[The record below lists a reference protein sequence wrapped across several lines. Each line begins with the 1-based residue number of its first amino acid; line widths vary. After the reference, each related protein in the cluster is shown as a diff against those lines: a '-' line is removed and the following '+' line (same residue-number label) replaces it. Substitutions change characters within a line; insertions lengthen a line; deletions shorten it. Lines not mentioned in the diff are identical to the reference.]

1 MLCAAICFQV
11 LAGTANCAEKAKLA
25 PKHMVLVRTADDP
38 FGPAANAGSPAVPP
52 QADAEKKDD
61 TGAATQPYHS
71 RSVDAIKRALK
82 ETVNFNLGRVSLKDA
97 IEYVGDKFKI
107 EVQFDGNG
115 LRDVAIDPTATPV
128 DATVKN
134 VALRSALD
142 LMLSQFNLTF
152 VIKDEVLLI
161 TSRDKASTM
170 LETRLFDVRD
180 IVMGAGE
187 NPTATFEPL
196 LDAVRMSVNPPSWDI
211 NGGPCTLMSF
221 NSNGI
226 CGLIVVQTYHGQE
239 QVENL
244 LAQLLRLKRPV
255 AAAKPRP
262 EMQFEHPAPGQTPIQ
277 IPQRSETPPETPPQS
292 SNRQ

>member
-1 MLCAAICFQV
+1 
-11 LAGTANCAEKAKLA
+11 
-25 PKHMVLVRTADDP
+25 
-38 FGPAANAGSPAVPP
+38 
-52 QADAEKKDD
+52 
-61 TGAATQPYHS
+61 
-71 RSVDAIKRALK
+71 
-82 ETVNFNLGRVSLKDA
+82 
-97 IEYVGDKFKI
+97 
-107 EVQFDGNG
+107 
-115 LRDVAIDPTATPV
+115 
-128 DATVKN
+128 
-134 VALRSALD
+134 
-142 LMLSQFNLTF
+142 MLSQFNLTF

-180 IVMGAGE
+180 IVMVAGE

-226 CGLIVVQTYHGQE
+226 SGLLWLQTYHGQASRE
-239 QVENL
+239 F
-244 LAQLLRLKRPV
+244 ARQLLRLKRPV

-262 EMQFEHPAPGQTPIQ
+262 EMQFEHPAPGQTQIQ